1 MTAATVH
8 TQIHTEAKKNIGS
21 LSLSQLI
28 SPSSLAQRQREG
40 RAARVQ
46 RHSTGHGD
54 LALQLAAYDQGE
66 GQVVP
71 MAEALSVCAQG
82 QGGSVT
88 GSRVLIPT
96 KVHRAA
102 SLCQKVQMHA
112 SLIPYLALSQ
122 APFWALSGCP
132 LVYRMLFPR
141 SQSGTILFP
150 PRAFGNVWKHFFFLL
165 ILILINIFIELR
177 EKE

>member
-1 MTAATVH
+1 M
-8 TQIHTEAKKNIGS
+8 
-21 LSLSQLI
+21 
-28 SPSSLAQRQREG
+28 
-40 RAARVQ
+40 Q

-54 LALQLAAYDQGE
+54 LALQLAACDQGE

-132 LVYRMLFPR
+132 LVYRVLFPR
-141 SQSGTILFP
+141 SQSGTILSP
-150 PRAFGNVWKHFFFLL
+150 QGHLVMSGSIFFFLL
-165 ILILINIFIELR
+165 ILILINIFIDLR